1 MAFIGL
7 TVPSGTA
14 RLIETLD
21 VPGERKAASQM
32 HVTILYLGKDLP
44 FDIISKAMI
53 ATINVCQKTNPFIC
67 GVKDVSSFPRNPDDG
82 VPIILPVLSS
92 GLHRLRNSL
101 IEEFTTLGVPF
112 SNKYPDFKP
121 HVSVAFV
128 KDDGFG
134 SYSSPMD
141 GPLTWT
147 ASEIII
153 WGGNKNDELVS
164 INCPFSLGPLEKISR
179 NIVESGM

>member
-7 TVPSGTA
+7 SVPDGTA

-32 HVTILYLGKDLP
+32 HVTILYLGKDIPLEVV
-44 FDIISKAMI
+44 SQVMVA
-53 ATINVCQKTNPFIC
+53 AVGVCQATNPFIC
-67 GVKDVSSFPRNPDDG
+67 GVKDVATFPRNPDDG
-82 VPIILPVLSS
+82 VPVILPVMSP
-92 GLHRLRNSL
+92 GLHRLRAAL
-101 IEEFTTLGVPF
+101 VDEFTRLKIPF

-128 KDDGFG
+128 KDESFTT
-134 SYSSPMD
+134 YSAPMN

-147 ASEIII
+147 ASEIVI

-164 INCPFSLGPLEKISR
+164 ISCPFALGPLERISR
-179 NIVESGM
+179 NMIEEM